1 MACNMSSSARTNGLL
16 VFQDTRNWI
25 GGVMNCSLYEIP
37 LKVNNET
44 FWGQKLSGSG
54 VRRGRSRCKPLKVIA
69 GLF

>member
-44 FWGQKLSGSG
+44 FG
-54 VRRGRSRCKPLKVIA
+54 VKNYRVVVFAVVALAVSL
-69 GLF
+69 